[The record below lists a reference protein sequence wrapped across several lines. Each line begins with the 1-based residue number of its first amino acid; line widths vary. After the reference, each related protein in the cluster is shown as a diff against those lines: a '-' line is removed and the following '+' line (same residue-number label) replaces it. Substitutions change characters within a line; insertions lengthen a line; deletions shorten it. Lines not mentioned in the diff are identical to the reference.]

1 MSVGRMSL
9 VSNADHYFTIAVDE
23 CSDWRMN
30 GILFHERVSGIC
42 FGSVQEL
49 ILNIDQ
55 ILDDVGS
62 PKQTLQMR
70 CFPGIIPSDFTVNR
84 YSGEPRKGNAET
96 FTVCI
101 QYRYHA
107 GWQGT
112 VSWRN
117 GEKREAFESELQLL
131 QLIKGGVNRTFPE
144 TGEEGGLNS
153 CHLTVADYDLGKFIG
168 GYQSISANKTRQF
181 HTPVDLASTLQCFM
195 EGNGTGLS
203 SDLSMEP
210 GIKASFSIKIMYR
223 ERATWQGVVYWREG
237 REQLSFR
244 SFKELLHMVT
254 LAVES
259 DSSKVEAVLQ

>member
-23 CSDWRMN
+23 CSNWSMK
-30 GILFHERVSGIC
+30 GILFHESISHGIC

-49 ILNIDQ
+49 ILNVDQ

-70 CFPGIIPSDFTVNR
+70 CFSGIIPSGFTIKK
-84 YSGEPRKGNAET
+84 YDGEPRKGNVET

-112 VSWRN
+112 VSWQN
-117 GEKREAFESELQLL
+117 GGKRESFESELQLL
-131 QLIKGGVNRTFPE
+131 RLLKGGSNRTFPE
-144 TGEEGGLNS
+144 KEECLNS
-153 CHLTVADYDLGKFIG
+153 CHLTISDYDSGRFTG
-168 GYQSISANKTRQF
+168 RFQSISANRTRQF
-181 HTPVDLASTLQCFM
+181 NALVDLASALKCFM
-195 EGNGTGLS
+195 EGKRTEMLFDVPMESGT
-203 SDLSMEP
+203 
-210 GIKASFSIKIMYR
+210 KASFSIKVMFR
-223 ERATWQGVVYWREG
+223 ERGTWQGVVYWREG

-244 SFKELLHMVT
+244 SFKELLHIIT
-254 LAVES
+254 FAVES
-259 DSSKVEAVLQ
+259 YSSKKEAVLP